1 MYQTENMK
9 NEKNGSLNN
18 RITQLKENNNKRNE
32 QTK

>member
-18 RITQLKENNNKRNE
+18 QITQLKENNNKQNE

>member
-18 RITQLKENNNKRNE
+18 QITQLKENNNKRNE